1 MAEELRAAPPGLRV
15 FLFGS
20 VAEGTYTPASDVD
33 LLIYSPEMPDRQSE
47 RAELAAL
54 LTDLLGYAHPFE
66 FHFVDDEG
74 LAWYRRFADLEEV
87 ERAES

>member
-1 MAEELRAAPPGLRV
+1 
-15 FLFGS
+15 
-20 VAEGTYTPASDVD
+20 
-33 LLIYSPEMPDRQSE
+33 MPDRQSE